1 MGQANS
7 SGRLGQPEDLTVFPH
22 LKAASPGGVH
32 YIGKVEILDVT
43 GGTVFNI
50 VTHGGVAEAMVV
62 AVGQIIDGP
71 IRDIAAGTNITRC
84 RIWYFDSL

>member
-7 SGRLGQPEDLTVFPH
+7 SGRLGHPEDVTVFPR
-22 LKAASPGGVH
+22 LKAASPGGVL

-50 VTHGGVAEAMVV
+50 VDHGATARTLTV
-62 AVGQIIDGP
+62 AVGEVIDGP